1 MKRVIVVAA
10 ISGIISSII
19 TFILFTI
26 APSGWLFFIIPAVMG
41 TCVQKFGKITSAD
54 MKDDDKLENRVGWM
68 CAGAVLFFILLTAVP
83 SIIMGLKDGLGW
95 GLLADIPFY
104 LACALAVF
112 YGYNRGVRAVVDSYY
127 DSDLKEYNKQDSQD
141 T

>member
-1 MKRVIVVAA
+1 MKRIIVVAA

-19 TFILFTI
+19 TMLLLTFF
-26 APSGWLFFIIPAVMG
+26 PSGWLFFIIPAIMG
-41 TCVQKFGKITSAD
+41 TCIHKFGRITSAD
-54 MKDDDKLENRVGWM
+54 VKDDDKLEKRVGYM

-83 SIIMGLKDGLGW
+83 AIIFGLKEGLGW

-104 LACALAVF
+104 IACALAVW

-127 DSDLKEYNKQDSQD
+127 DSDLKEYNDQ
-141 T
+141 